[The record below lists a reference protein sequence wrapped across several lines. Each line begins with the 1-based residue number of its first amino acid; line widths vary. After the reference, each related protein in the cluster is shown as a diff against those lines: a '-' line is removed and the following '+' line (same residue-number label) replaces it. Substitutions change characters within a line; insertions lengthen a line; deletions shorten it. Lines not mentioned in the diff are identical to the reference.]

1 MLVKNT
7 FVTEIFLSHLTKLLL
22 KILEK
27 RNHSVK
33 NNIFHT
39 QDLCMRTPDTNL
51 ICKKV
56 CRSEDYYEEKDKKG
70 N

>member
-1 MLVKNT
+1 MLVKNI
-7 FVTEIFLSHLTKLLL
+7 FITEIFLSHITKLLL

-27 RNHSVK
+27 GDPSVK

-39 QDLCMRTPDTNL
+39 QDLCMCTPDINL

>member
-1 MLVKNT
+1 M
-7 FVTEIFLSHLTKLLL
+7 
-22 KILEK
+22 
-27 RNHSVK
+27 K

-39 QDLCMRTPDTNL
+39 QDLCMCTPDINL